1 MFFENSCLA
10 ALRRTSANFPSALS
24 GKPRR
29 RPQIAR
35 RASMTGRGQGERC
48 DGIVVSA
55 GPLPAKG
62 LHSAGGSVSSR
73 TGVTR

>member
-29 RPQIAR
+29 HPQITR
-35 RASMTGRGQGERC
+35 RASMTGREQGKR
-48 DGIVVSA
+48 GRAIVVNA
-55 GPLPAKG
+55 GPLQAIG
-62 LHSAGGSVSSR
+62 LHSAGGSVSSC
-73 TGVTR
+73 TAVTR